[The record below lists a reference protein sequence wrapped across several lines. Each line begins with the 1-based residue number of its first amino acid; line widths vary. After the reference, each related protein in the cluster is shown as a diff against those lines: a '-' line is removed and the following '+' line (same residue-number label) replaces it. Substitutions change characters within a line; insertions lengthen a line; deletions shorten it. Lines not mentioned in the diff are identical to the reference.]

1 MLIQAWKLT
10 YLYST
15 VIWPSFSKY

>member
-15 VIWPSFSKY
+15 VIWPSISKY